1 MFSVV
6 VPTYNNIEYL
16 KLCLKSLEKNSN
28 FKHEYIIHIN
38 EGIDGSLEY
47 IRLSN
52 YKFTYSEQN
61 EGVCVAFNKASRLA
75 TNKYIILAHD
85 DMYFCPGWDSAFANE
100 LKKINNEK
108 DFFLSGTM
116 IQPFSSYVEFD
127 CGKTYQDFN
136 EEKLLNGFNKIKF
149 ISSI

>member
-47 IRLSN
+47 IKLSN
-52 YKFTYSEQN
+52 YKFTYSEKN

-85 DMYFCPGWDSAFANE
+85 DMYFCPGWD
-100 LKKINNEK
+100 
-108 DFFLSGTM
+108 LSL
-116 IQPFSSYVEFD
+116 
-127 CGKTYQDFN
+127 CK
-136 EEKLLNGFNKIKF
+136 
-149 ISSI
+149 